1 MMAEFSDIKIM
12 RVITEEVTAPR
23 NDGTPGSALYAV
35 PFELS
40 DSPPAEWANAF
51 VANWN
56 SPPRY
61 TSMHRPGIARLIGN
75 RVVLDGTTMEEV
87 EKYHKNTLSLV
98 LSETNKAYREWL
110 ARREQQRRREEESS
124 ESHRKS
130 VEDAAKRIKFD

>member
-1 MMAEFSDIKIM
+1 MAEYSDIKIM
-12 RVITEEVTAPR
+12 RVVTKEVTEPR
-23 NDGTPGSALYAV
+23 NDGTPGSGLYAV

-40 DSPPAEWANAF
+40 DSPPAEWADVF

-61 TSMHRPGIARLIGN
+61 TSMHRPGIARLIRN

-87 EKYHKNTLSLV
+87 EKYHKDTILLV
-98 LSETNKAYREWL
+98 LSETNKAYSEWL
-110 ARREQQRRREEESS
+110 ARSEQQRRRDEESS

-130 VEDAAKRIKFD
+130 VEDTAKRIKFD